1 MFWKWRN
8 RDRRNQKY
16 CLRLKK
22 KEDVRI
28 HVWNHT
34 SDEKEY
40 SIKEEQSR
48 LISARSSLSSRC
60 TVSRVWKGREI
71 QREGEDH
78 GEKRWGIYLKWHRLD
93 PRRPPKD
100 LFPRRAALS
109 EEKRGAVLCYPFLP
123 SSSLLL
129 PPLRISFLSSP
140 FFLFF
145 FALHSRKRAV
155 SCHLRSSS
163 SECHE
168 RINAINRLEEGFFFF
183 FYRETGKFLWNFYL
197 LLSFY
202 LLLFLRMFVVGVG
215 LDSNLKIERMIRM
228 ICISIFDSMLLDGE
242 EFFWSLHYN

>member
-71 QREGEDH
+71 QREGEAFWTTVKSDEEFIWNDIGSTLVARQRTYSR
-78 GEKRWGIYLKWHRLD
+78 GELHCLRKKGE
-93 PRRPPKD
+93 P
-100 LFPRRAALS
+100 
-109 EEKRGAVLCYPFLP
+109 CYPFLP

-183 FYRETGKFLWNFYL
+183 YRETGKFLWNFYL

-215 LDSNLKIERMIRM
+215 LDSNLKIERMIRSVFQFSTR
-228 ICISIFDSMLLDGE
+228 CC
-242 EFFWSLHYN
+242 